1 METSGP
7 TQFLVAWKL
16 ISSVETGQC
25 FPSPLRFL
33 RCLLLNSSYSR
44 LHPGR
49 YIRLKPSVSFIS
61 WKLSSSPTGTSNS
74 FM

>member
-7 TQFLVAWKL
+7 TQFLIAWKL
-16 ISSVETGQC
+16 ISSVEPGQC
-25 FPSPLRFL
+25 LPSPLRFL
-33 RCLLLNSSYSR
+33 LFNSSYSR

-61 WKLSSSPTGTSNS
+61 WKFNSSPTGTSNS